1 MNDLPFDF
9 QYFPICSAVPVG
21 GGGPE
26 DGVVLLDEVGALGR
40 GGRVRGGVAGQV
52 FRSAGVGGGVGA
64 ADDGVITAIRSWSC
78 NSDCEVLTCGQIW
91 SKTDI
96 PSCAPPL
103 SYSTLP
109 PSGAS
114 TVTAPEPD

>member
-26 DGVVLLDEVGALGR
+26 DGVVLLDEVGALRR
-40 GGRVRGGVAGQV
+40 GGGVRGGVAGQV
-52 FRSAGVGGGVGA
+52 FRSGGMGGGVGA
-64 ADDGVITAIRSWSC
+64 ADDGVTSIRSWSC
-78 NSDCEVLTCGQIW
+78 NSDCGVVLCG
-91 SKTDI
+91 STSPKTDI